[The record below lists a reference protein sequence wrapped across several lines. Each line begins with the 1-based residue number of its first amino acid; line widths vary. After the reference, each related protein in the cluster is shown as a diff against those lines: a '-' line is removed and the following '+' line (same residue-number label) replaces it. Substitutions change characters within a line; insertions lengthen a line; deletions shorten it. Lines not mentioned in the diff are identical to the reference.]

1 MKIEDI
7 RGYLDG
13 GSYDFKYDNIEY
25 HIDCGAKSKTKFNV
39 FSGTLRDGGQ
49 IINNQIEFLIKL
61 KEELENSNY
70 IIEYKNKEPE
80 CELLI
85 SLVDEALK
93 YHNNTHNNMI
103 PEKGKTYYYFDDG
116 KILANRRDIVK
127 ITKVVP
133 FEDMIDNDVMERWKE
148 TTNISNHLLKPMTD
162 YFVYGILELGCEE
175 LIFVRTKNNGWFS
188 FNNYMWNG
196 ILDIDGSLNH
206 KLENK

>member
-1 MKIEDI
+1 
-7 RGYLDG
+7 
-13 GSYDFKYDNIEY
+13 
-25 HIDCGAKSKTKFNV
+25 
-39 FSGTLRDGGQ
+39 
-49 IINNQIEFLIKL
+49 
-61 KEELENSNY
+61 
-70 IIEYKNKEPE
+70 
-80 CELLI
+80 
-85 SLVDEALK
+85 
-93 YHNNTHNNMI
+93 MI